1 MNMSG
6 DFMKDFGLNNSAT
19 SSSTENKAPEQSPL
33 SRASNENS
41 QEFESPVSTSSSS
54 SSSSNMS
61 TKSLQTVR
69 LEDSTPSVTQNE
81 EINGELKMSISSIKE
96 SQQFISQGEVNKQ
109 TIEDLSMNTQKFE
122 KLFDC
127 FKNINVQSKLWFS
140 QDDSGNFIIT
150 VDNGLDIFGV
160 SNLIPTTFSPFRS
173 TARFLC
179 GQNRDKTY
187 NILKSQFEEYMRFL
201 TYIITLI
208 EGDYHSKK
216 EIIVFGDRNKKLIR
230 ETVVGL
236 YEIKKTYS
244 DFKKIPTL
252 IDSIITTFTDFNS
265 MYDEACK
272 KDHNRKINFPS
283 TIRLRSD
290 SF

>member
-54 SSSSNMS
+54 STSSNMS

-69 LEDSTPSVTQNE
+69 LEDSTTSVTQNE

-96 SQQFISQGEVNKQ
+96 SQQFISKGEVNKQ

-179 GQNRDKTY
+179 GQNR
-187 NILKSQFEEYMRFL
+187 EP
-201 TYIITLI
+201 
-208 EGDYHSKK
+208 
-216 EIIVFGDRNKKLIR
+216 DR
-230 ETVVGL
+230 
-236 YEIKKTYS
+236 
-244 DFKKIPTL
+244 D
-252 IDSIITTFTDFNS
+252 
-265 MYDEACK
+265 
-272 KDHNRKINFPS
+272 
-283 TIRLRSD
+283 RSERVHVK
-290 SF
+290 